1 MLDQNKIEII
11 KKEFEDAKSDL
22 FYWLDFSRKV
32 DEDFFNVKLAF
43 LAFLGVIF
51 SIIFSNSGKFSDGF
65 LLFFLADFILI
76 ILLLFND
83 LYIYHTAAVA
93 DENKFDD
100 YAREAEERLQ
110 EFHVLS
116 DNMENKIPI
125 DEIRK
130 KMNKNEKFPDLNF
143 YLWVVSIL
151 FIPCFFLLNFCK
163 LI

>member
-11 KKEFEDAKSDL
+11 KKKFEDAKSDL

-83 LYIYHTAAVA
+83 LYIYHKQLKSAASKAADKVFYCNIRHTAAVA

-130 KMNKNEKFPDLNF
+130 KIKK
-143 YLWVVSIL
+143 
-151 FIPCFFLLNFCK
+151 K
-163 LI
+163 